1 MTQEV
6 VVRSFEWFDSV
17 SAAGDSVKDNGY
29 LIFEVMQKVK
39 SVQTPYLKTP
49 DLIAIKRQ
57 YSTRHRSLD
66 PRLHGLIPSVL
77 DMFSASE
84 PAAVPMPAVAR
95 TSWHKSSS

>member
-49 DLIAIKRQ
+49 DLIAIKR
-57 YSTRHRSLD
+57 
-66 PRLHGLIPSVL
+66 
-77 DMFSASE
+77 
-84 PAAVPMPAVAR
+84 
-95 TSWHKSSS
+95 